1 MKISA
6 SKIIKSWLTKLKPNK
21 SKNYL
26 NKYTISIVAVFIFVI
41 LILFYFLRPIYFDY
55 TNNKKILENKVNKTF
70 ELKTNFNEN
79 ISYKVFPTP
88 RILVENA
95 NINFINTDKK
105 KN

>member
-55 TNNKKILENKVNKTF
+55 TNNKKILENKVNKIF

-79 ISYKVFPTP
+79 ISY
-88 RILVENA
+88 
-95 NINFINTDKK
+95 
-105 KN
+105 